1 MLNIVVMLVLY
12 VSWLI
17 MLLSVSSVNF
27 CIAHRTP
34 DVSLTAKTVCMSF
47 SSDCCFWSDLVNISS
62 GWCISFDV
70 IRQLVPDLY
79 ASVCVYASSECN

>member
-47 SSDCCFWSDLVNISS
+47 SSDLL
-62 GWCISFDV
+62 
-70 IRQLVPDLY
+70 LVPP
-79 ASVCVYASSECN
+79 C